1 MKRINFTDAELVFL
15 KDLANELKI
24 QDNRA
29 TAKPLM
35 FGVKYDQKELAFHK
49 EDADYIEIYD
59 QNNMVMLNTEEL
71 EETLIIRNLKYSA
84 KFLNYYDKISGGDMV
99 HEAFTS
105 DESFNHMQT
114 LNYIV
119 DELLNDG
126 NDERYVLIYRNKVNR
141 LNGFLPNMFLT
152 DKDANEYIESQRHNL
167 GPNPFTYCYN
177 MGCDTRLKKLLT
189 IIEGVF
195 SDV

>member
-1 MKRINFTDAELVFL
+1 MKKIDFTDEELAFL
-15 KDLANELKI
+15 KDLANDLKT

-49 EDADYIEIYD
+49 EEADYIEIYD
-59 QNNMVMLNTEEL
+59 QNDMVVLNTEDL
-71 EETLIIRNLKYSA
+71 EETLIIRNFKYSA
-84 KFLNYYDKISGGDMV
+84 KFLNYYDKISGGKRV
-99 HEAFTS
+99 HESFTS

-114 LNYIV
+114 LKYIV
-119 DELLNDG
+119 DELLND
-126 NDERYVLIYRNKVNR
+126 DDDRYILIYRNKVNG
-141 LNGFLPNMFLT
+141 LNNFSPNMFLT
-152 DKDANEYIESQRHNL
+152 DKDANEYIENQRHNL
-167 GPNPFTYCYN
+167 GPNPFTYCYY
-177 MGCDTRLKKLLT
+177 MGCDARLKKLLT